1 MQNILKTLGIGI
13 LLMLVSFCN
22 KPLKGAIATEENGK
36 ITFTDTMALKQDVMF
51 DLRGNF
57 ANLRIDKTRI
67 MQITTIGERSEKIYV
82 LQLSDVNNQTRIVK
96 HVFRADNKFYL
107 YESLSEEQQKKYEDN
122 LFYQAYFA
130 CSGSDSKECEPN
142 VAIIENELHWGCGT
156 KMVCDPKSA
165 CKGSEILVVK

>member
-1 MQNILKTLGIGI
+1 MKNILKSIAVC
-13 LLMLVSFCN
+13 LLLVATWRCN
-22 KPLKGAIATEENGK
+22 QPPDGAIATESDGK
-36 ITFTDTMALKQDVMF
+36 IIFTDSIALKQSITA
-51 DLRGNF
+51 DLRGDIPDLNISQTKIRQL
-57 ANLRIDKTRI
+57 N
-67 MQITTIGERSEKIYV
+67 TIGERSEKIYV